1 MTAVL
6 EIPFDFASAQAS
18 GDSWRRNFA
27 WPIAPSEATPA
38 LDAQLTRLMRFIADL
53 DVTPERECVILCAP
67 RILFRVRA
75 LTETALAI
83 QAEASRGLRLVGGPL
98 EVAWLRGDITGEA
111 PKSETSEQLAK
122 VMDGGVRHAFFRRL
136 IRTASWTPLMKLPQI
151 LLAPEILA
159 ITHSDLVRKESK
171 RSGQRTDFFHAHSIL
186 ASARRRFS
194 GCSADFHIGNL
205 VERLTD
211 VLAAVE
217 ELTPDMRVRLRAL
230 MCVEVDWR
238 LHNAAID
245 LAALTEEPKL
255 PKVVWSASGG
265 PYAARAVGLEVLRRG
280 GEAIRHDH
288 SGTTGLS
295 LPHEIIALL
304 EFAASSR
311 FVLATRQAAEIVVR
325 EAIGQFVHPYRT
337 VELNHSDGY
346 PSYSKTARLAPAPGG
361 RKPKVI
367 YAPTM
372 LTGFQSHTPALPQD
386 LVYLD
391 LQIRLAQIMS
401 KMHIDLICK
410 PHLEGLLRG
419 QVHPMA
425 SYAPT
430 SSLPFDHHLEEA
442 DVFVF
447 DYTRSTTT
455 WKALCT
461 DRRVVLVD
469 LGLYP
474 YTDHAKPHIEQR
486 CRIVRATFDE
496 RGRSLVNPDELE
508 EAILGAGSKPDPTW
522 LRSQFLESEYV
533 N

>member
-1 MTAVL
+1 MTVL
-6 EIPFDFASAQAS
+6 REIPFDFASVQAN
-18 GDSWRRNFA
+18 GESWRRNFA
-27 WPIAPSEATPA
+27 WPIAQSEATPV
-38 LDAQLTRLMRFIADL
+38 LDAQLTRLMRFIVDL

-83 QAEASRGLRLVGGPL
+83 QAEASRCLKLIGGPL
-98 EVAWLRGDITGEA
+98 EVAWLRGDIKGEA

-122 VMDGGVRHAFFRRL
+122 VMDGRVRHAFLRRL
-136 IRTASWTPLMKLPQI
+136 VRTASWTPLIKLPQT

-171 RSGQRTDFFHAHSIL
+171 RSGQRTNFFHAHNIL
-186 ASARRRFS
+186 ASARQRFS
-194 GCSADFHIGNL
+194 GRGADFDIGNL

-217 ELTPDMRVRLRAL
+217 ELEPDMRVRLHAL
-230 MCVEVDWR
+230 MYVEADWR
-238 LHNAAID
+238 IRDASID
-245 LAALTEEPKL
+245 LAALTEEPRL

-304 EFAASSR
+304 EFSASSR
-311 FVLATRQAAEIVVR
+311 FVLATRQAAEIVGR
-325 EAIGQFVHPYRT
+325 EAIGQFVNPYRT
-337 VELNHSDGY
+337 VELGHSDGY

-391 LQIRLAQIMS
+391 LQIRLTQLMS
-401 KMHIDLICK
+401 KMRIDVVCK

-419 QVHPMA
+419 QVHPLA
-425 SYAPT
+425 GFAPT
-430 SSLPFDHHLEEA
+430 SSLPFEHHMEEA

-474 YTDHAKPHIEQR
+474 YTDHAKPQIEQR
-486 CRIVRATFDE
+486 CRIVRATFDG
-496 RGRSLVNPDELE
+496 RGRLLVNPEELE
-508 EAILGAGSKPDPTW
+508 EAILGASLKPDPTW
-522 LRSQFLESEYV
+522 FRRQFLESVYV

>member
-83 QAEASRGLRLVGGPL
+83 KAEASRGLRLVGGPL
-98 EVAWLRGDITGEA
+98 EVTWLRGDITGEA

-136 IRTASWTPLMKLPQI
+136 IRIASWTPLMKLPQI

-171 RSGQRTDFFHAHSIL
+171 RSGQRTNFFHAHSIL

-255 PKVVWSASGG
+255 PKLFGRRVAGRTPLAQLVSKFCAV
-265 PYAARAVGLEVLRRG
+265 AARQYAMIIRGRQAFPCRTRSSPSWSLLLLADSFLRRD
-280 GEAIRHDH
+280 R
-288 SGTTGLS
+288 LQR
-295 LPHEIIALL
+295 LL
-304 EFAASSR
+304 CARRLGNSFIP
-311 FVLATRQAAEIVVR
+311 T
-325 EAIGQFVHPYRT
+325 
-337 VELNHSDGY
+337 ELLN
-346 PSYSKTARLAPAPGG
+346 
-361 RKPKVI
+361 
-367 YAPTM
+367 
-372 LTGFQSHTPALPQD
+372 
-386 LVYLD
+386 
-391 LQIRLAQIMS
+391 
-401 KMHIDLICK
+401 
-410 PHLEGLLRG
+410 
-419 QVHPMA
+419 
-425 SYAPT
+425 
-430 SSLPFDHHLEEA
+430 
-442 DVFVF
+442 
-447 DYTRSTTT
+447 
-455 WKALCT
+455 
-461 DRRVVLVD
+461 
-469 LGLYP
+469 
-474 YTDHAKPHIEQR
+474 
-486 CRIVRATFDE
+486 
-496 RGRSLVNPDELE
+496 
-508 EAILGAGSKPDPTW
+508 
-522 LRSQFLESEYV
+522 
-533 N
+533 